1 MAKVL
6 MAIKP
11 IYVEKILSG
20 EKKFEFRKTLCK
32 RHVSSLVIYAT
43 SPIKKVIAEIQ
54 ISNILTGSPTEIW
67 AKTSYAAGLCK
78 IDFDQYFYNCIT
90 AVAYCLGA
98 IQVFNPPLPL
108 DHFGIKHAPQSYCYL
123 SENQLSKDLLKL
135 NN

>member
-6 MAIKP
+6 MSIKP

-67 AKTSYAAGLCK
+67 AKTSSAAGLCK
-78 IDFDQYFYNCIT
+78 IDFDQYFYKT
-90 AVAYCLGA
+90 KKM
-98 IQVFNPPLPL
+98 
-108 DHFGIKHAPQSYCYL
+108 KHNLATVQTTFYPIL
-123 SENQLSKDLLKL
+123 SHLQFVHLQGNQLQNEQRCHRWKD
-135 NN
+135 